1 MKESF
6 LGIDDLFK
14 SLFLVFRKKKFKKS
28 FFPLKNIDYSNL
40 LSKEFNS
47 SINLSS
53 QILGWQNFLFFKN
66 IKNEN
71 FIIRKCIN
79 WFENQPKDKG
89 WNLGARTFFP
99 KAKSYGYQGFT
110 FFPQYMCLNPT
121 QSEYSEKVIPE
132 EILSIGKIFN
142 NLKKEFCNNLKVK
155 TAPALNFQHLHKKI
169 EKNEIKKSNELLL
182 ILSGFLQDD
191 INIINWVISS
201 RIHKE
206 IKEIYIKEHPIL
218 KIKQIEK
225 YLKFCQKIL

>member
-1 MKESF
+1 MGLFQTIKKIQNCKKNKNFILKESF

-66 IKNEN
+66 IKHEN
-71 FIIRKCIN
+71 FKIRKCIN

-89 WNLGARTFFP
+89 WNLGVRTFFP

-121 QSEYSEKVIPE
+121 QSEYSEKVVPE

-155 TAPALNFQHLHKKI
+155 TV
-169 EKNEIKKSNELLL
+169 ELQF
-182 ILSGFLQDD
+182 FLVD
-191 INIINWVISS
+191 
-201 RIHKE
+201 
-206 IKEIYIKEHPIL
+206 
-218 KIKQIEK
+218 
-225 YLKFCQKIL
+225 